1 MALTEEQEWAIK
13 VRKYGG
19 GINLG
24 ETIKDELA
32 EFIEM
37 KIYMHKKEDFL
48 DNTLWT
54 IFWEEFKEFT
64 LEDFWKMRLDTRA
77 KLQKHL
83 LKRGVCV
90 AKYNARITLSNI
102 LFNII

>member
-1 MALTEEQEWAIK
+1 MALAEEQELAIK

-32 EFIEM
+32 EFIEI

-54 IFWEEFKEFT
+54 IF
-64 LEDFWKMRLDTRA
+64 
-77 KLQKHL
+77 
-83 LKRGVCV
+83 
-90 AKYNARITLSNI
+90 
-102 LFNII
+102 